1 MRLIPMS
8 MIRPGMKLGKPI
20 ISDEGHTLLGFQVEL
35 TQGLIN
41 KLKQMGFQQLY
52 IADQRTDDIYIADA
66 LREETRAVVRSQ
78 LIRTFQTLQNSR
90 ALTAG
95 DRHTLFKTA
104 MQCISQVKDD
114 LHLHIRP
121 TDDTI
126 MLMQMNRSTFSIFEH
141 FYQNALN
148 VCVYATR
155 IGMIEG
161 YSREDLEA
169 LSLGAMFH
177 DVGNT
182 QVPQELL
189 LKATALTP
197 IEYAEIQ
204 KHTEYGFQLLK
215 ETPGIPLLAAHC
227 ALQHHEKIDGTG
239 YPHRLSGTG
248 VHPFAQWVG
257 LLDAYD
263 AMTNP
268 RPYRPSL
275 PPDHAL
281 EILFTGAG
289 TLYDKSKVE
298 FFRNKVAIYPVGL
311 SVRLSTGQCGIVSK
325 INPTLK
331 QRPVVRILT
340 DEHGED
346 LKHPEEIDLS
356 KHLHIMIFSIGE
368 DALVH

>member
-1 MRLIPMS
+1 MVQAGMR
-8 MIRPGMKLGKPI
+8 LGKPI
-20 ISDEGHTLLGFQVEL
+20 FSEEGQTLLGYQVEL

-41 KLKQMGFQQLY
+41 KLRQMGYQQLY
-52 IADQRTDDIYIADA
+52 IEDRRTDDIYIEDT
-66 LREETRAVVRSQ
+66 LREETRTTVRNQ
-78 LIRTFQTLQNSR
+78 LMRTFQMLQNSR
-90 ALTAG
+90 ALTIG
-95 DRHTLFKTA
+95 DRTMLSKTA
-104 MQCISQVKDD
+104 AHCFSQVNED
-114 LHLHIRP
+114 LQMHVRP
-121 TDDTI
+121 ADDTI
-126 MLMQMNRSTFSIFEH
+126 MLMLMNRSNFSIIEH
-141 FYQNALN
+141 FFQNALN

-169 LSLGAMFH
+169 LSIGAMFH
-177 DVGNT
+177 DIGNT
-182 QVPQELL
+182 QVPQNLL
-189 LKATALTP
+189 LKASALTSL
-197 IEYAEIQ
+197 EYTEVQ

-215 ETPGIPLLAAHC
+215 ETPGVPLLSAHC

-239 YPHRLSGTG
+239 YPYRLSGTG

-268 RPYRPSL
+268 RPYRASL

-311 SVRLSTGQCGIVSK
+311 SVRLSTGHLGIVSR

-331 QRPVVRILT
+331 QRPVIRVLT
-340 DEHGED
+340 NERGED
-346 LKHPEEIDLS
+346 LRHPEEIDLS
-356 KHLHIMIFSIGE
+356 RHLHIMIFRIGE